1 MPSRSRYATT
11 ADLPSRLPIFPLA
24 GALLLPHTQLPLN
37 IFEPRYLAMFDDAL
51 AGSRL
56 IGMIQPL
63 ETPAKQTE
71 ERVPRLYATGCAG
84 RITSFAELPD
94 GRMLVTL
101 TGVARFT
108 VRNELAATTPYRQV
122 EADYAAFAGD
132 LEQGAGEEGV
142 DREQLL
148 KTFRAYLEAHDLKT
162 DWSEITSASSETLVN
177 SLSTLAP
184 YPVAEKQALLEAPDL
199 RSRAEL
205 LVALTEID
213 LSRKT
218 PGSRPQ
224 LQ

>member
-1 MPSRSRYATT
+1 MASSKRYRSI
-11 ADLPSRLPIFPLA
+11 ADLPDRLSIFPLA

-37 IFEPRYLAMFDDAL
+37 IFEPRYLAMFDA
-51 AGSRL
+51 AISGHRV

-63 ETPAKQTE
+63 DSEGADAGTPKI
-71 ERVPRLYATGCAG
+71 YDTGCAG
-84 RITSFAELPD
+84 RIAELVD
-94 GRMLVTL
+94 GRVLVTL
-101 TGVARFT
+101 TGIARFT
-108 VRNELAATTPYRQV
+108 VIRELELELPYRQV
-122 EADYAAFAGD
+122 EADYSQFEGD
-132 LEQGAGEEGV
+132 LVQGAGEETV

-148 KTFRAYLEAHDLKT
+148 KTFRAYLDAHDLKT
-162 DWSEITSASSETLVN
+162 DWSDVLSASSETLVN

-184 YPVAEKQALLEAPDL
+184 YPIAEKQALLEAPDL

-218 PGSRPQ
+218 SGSNPR

>member
-1 MPSRSRYATT
+1 MASGNRYRTIAE
-11 ADLPSRLPIFPLA
+11 LPDRLSIFPLA

-37 IFEPRYLAMFDDAL
+37 IFEARYLAMFDA
-51 AGSRL
+51 AISGHRL

-63 ETPAKQTE
+63 ELAAEDAGIPK
-71 ERVPRLYATGCAG
+71 LYATGCAG

-94 GRMLVTL
+94 SRMLVTL
-101 TGVARFT
+101 TGIARFAVT
-108 VRNELAATTPYRQV
+108 SELAIGLPFRQV
-122 EADYAAFAGD
+122 EADYSAFAGD
-132 LEQGAGEEGV
+132 LVPGTGEESV

-148 KTFRAYLEAHDLKT
+148 KTFRAYLDAHDLKT
-162 DWSEITSASSETLVN
+162 DWSDILSASSETLVN

-218 PGSRPQ
+218 SGSSLR

>member
-1 MPSRSRYATT
+1 MASSNRYRTI
-11 ADLPSRLPIFPLA
+11 ADLPDRLSIFPLS

-37 IFEPRYLAMFDDAL
+37 IFEPRYLAMIELAL
-51 AGSRL
+51 SGHRL

-63 ETPAKQTE
+63 DEPQPEVGNPK
-71 ERVPRLYATGCAG
+71 LYDTGCAG

-94 GRMLVTL
+94 SRMLVTL
-101 TGVARFT
+101 TGIARFT
-108 VRNELAATTPYRQV
+108 VKSELAVNLPFRQV
-122 EADYAAFAGD
+122 EADYSAFAGD
-132 LEQGAGEEGV
+132 LVPGTGEEGV
-142 DREQLL
+142 DRELLL

-162 DWSEITSASSETLVN
+162 DWSDILSASSETLVN

-213 LSRKT
+213 LSRKVS
-218 PGSRPQ
+218 GSSPQ

>member
-1 MPSRSRYATT
+1 MASKKQYRSI
-11 ADLPSRLPIFPLA
+11 ADLPGRLSIFPLA

-37 IFEPRYLAMFDDAL
+37 IFEPRYLAMFDA
-51 AGSRL
+51 AISGHRL

-63 ETPAKQTE
+63 DSEGADAGTPKI
-71 ERVPRLYATGCAG
+71 YGTGCAG
-84 RITSFAELPD
+84 RITSFAELVD

-101 TGVARFT
+101 TGIARFT
-108 VRNELAATTPYRQV
+108 VIRELELELPYRQV
-122 EADYAAFAGD
+122 EADYSQFEGD
-132 LEQGAGEEGV
+132 LVQGAGEETV
-142 DREQLL
+142 DRELLL
-148 KTFRAYLEAHDLKT
+148 KTFRAYLDAHDLKT
-162 DWSEITSASSETLVN
+162 DWSDVLSASSETLVN

-184 YPVAEKQALLEAPDL
+184 YPIAEKQALLEAPDL

-218 PGSRPQ
+218 SGSNPR